1 MVQEVMVEE
10 SEGKRILSVGGMW
23 WRPKLWP
30 KCLGECG
37 MHAAEAES
45 MRLLRKA
52 RGADA
57 VRQAE
62 ESSGALAESQAFLSA
77 G

>member
-1 MVQEVMVEE
+1 
-10 SEGKRILSVGGMW
+10 
-23 WRPKLWP
+23 
-30 KCLGECG
+30 

-52 RGADA
+52 RGADP

-77 G
+77 GKRGLSGRECTKLKSLLRNPGTGGRRGSRPTA

>member
-1 MVQEVMVEE
+1 VCW
-10 SEGKRILSVGGMW
+10 G
-23 WRPKLWP
+23 PKLWP
-30 KCLGECG
+30 KCLGGCG
-37 MHAAEAES
+37 MHAADAECT
-45 MRLLRKA
+45 RLLRKA

-57 VRQAE
+57 MRQAE